1 MAIPLIQNVEKQDI
15 NTSII
20 AIRRQLEQLY
30 NALGVTE
37 NTVSSEDISKSTGTP
52 LGTWASFENDYA
64 PNIEWL
70 QGGATFNPNT
80 YPALA
85 MYLGGNT
92 VPERFD
98 HSRLGEVESISIS
111 TNPSNPNVAEYD
123 GILYVGLGVNGSRK
137 LWINGVMFGCVS
149 GSDGGADSY
158 ELKKGDVFYGNSG
171 INFAKIAYYKHP
183 LFIKATPTSSDS
195 DYEGTLNAIR
205 EFYVRN
211 NTYSTEETLTGGV
224 WIDGKPIYR
233 KVVKIYNQ
241 GSLVSGITH
250 SSSSFYHGF
259 PFLLTAELITNCWVI
274 NKRQDNY
281 VDIYNAGASGAQP
294 IVPKVGIDQV
304 YLSIPNAYT
313 FWAVFEYTKTTDV

>member
-37 NTVSSEDISKSTGTP
+37 STVSSEDISKSTGTP

-70 QGGATFNPNT
+70 QGGTTFNPNT

-98 HSRLGEVESISIS
+98 HSRLGEVETIVEAQSYQNYTINS
-111 TNPSNPNVAEYD
+111 VEYD
-123 GILYVGLGVNGSRK
+123 GFLYVSKNGGGSQS
-137 LWINGVMFGCVS
+137 WYVYINGQQINKNYDATSSNWETSITVS
-149 GSDGGADSY
+149 V
-158 ELKKGDVFYGNSG
+158 KKGDKVEIKADANRALWLY
-171 INFAKIAYYKHP
+171 AQYYKHP
-183 LFIKATPTSSDS
+183 LFIKATPTSADS

-205 EFYVRN
+205 VYVDNAIRNKRPPLLVVDN
-211 NTYSTEETLTGGV
+211 NTTWSGSIDIPDDVESIILQTGANSHLIFELPVCCLSTEEKTYFNTDYSN
-224 WIDGKPIYR
+224 W
-233 KVVKIYNQ
+233 
-241 GSLVSGITH
+241 
-250 SSSSFYHGF
+250 
-259 PFLLTAELITNCWVI
+259 
-274 NKRQDNY
+274 DN
-281 VDIYNAGASGAQP
+281 VTQRPQLRA
-294 IVPKVGIDQV
+294 
-304 YLSIPNAYT
+304 
-313 FWAVFEYTKTTDV
+313 TKTKLLKAECQPNQYAVKVFFKYKY